1 MPSSST
7 SRPSELRWLA
17 RALSVL
23 LLAAPATAQ
32 YDEDTL
38 EPEEIGLRDIEM
50 ILVPRTGY
58 VGNETCAS
66 CHASTYD
73 RWLSTAHSRTGVAM
87 RSMMA
92 MMMAQKEGVT
102 ACCPGKSGMC
112 MACHGTA
119 HDVPAAY
126 RGPGVRMGEG
136 VTCEKCH
143 GPGQEHSELAMA
155 QKERGAWNVEALIA
169 SLDEPRLCMSCHRE
183 KKSHEALQAPPFDE
197 AAAKKRIAHP
207 SPPSEM
213 VH

>member
-7 SRPSELRWLA
+7 SRRSDRRCLA
-17 RALSVL
+17 SSLLTL
-23 LLAAPATAQ
+23 LLVSQAVAQ

-38 EPEEIGLRDIEM
+38 EPEEIGIRDIEV
-50 ILVPRTGY
+50 IVVPRTGY

-66 CHASTYD
+66 CHASAYD
-73 RWLSTAHSRTGVAM
+73 QWLGTPHSRTAVAM

-92 MMMAQKEGVT
+92 MMMAEKVEVT
-102 ACCPGKSGMC
+102 ACCPGKSGIC

-155 QKERGAWNVEALIA
+155 QKEARRWDVEALKKA
-169 SLDEPRLCMSCHRE
+169 VDEPRACLSCHRE
-183 KKSHEALQAPPFDE
+183 KKSHEALERPPFDE
-197 AAAKKRIAHP
+197 AAAARRIAHP
-207 SPPSEM
+207 SPPSEK